1 MSYTQSLLDT
11 NYTVVSRRKV
21 VEDARI
27 SLRRLLQD
35 SSIKS
40 TFDSERSLLNN
51 SLNVVD
57 EYLLKIENT
66 LENES
71 ININDLPSGSLTD
84 DDIEDFLEEEN
95 STARF
100 INNLTSGL
108 FGIST
113 ILTDVISS
121 TGILPSDYKN
131 FTRNSILVSSLIL
144 FVIPGT
150 KGLAATI
157 TIVGIAKVI
166 IEALLE
172 ESLGDTVVNA
182 WKNSISPFITG
193 VKNSIVETT
202 SRIYNSYIVPVVDT
216 VVDYFQTGQAIDDYN
231 SFLEII
237 NDKSKSILI
246 NGLPATIFNIVTQEG
261 AELGLGLFNIA
272 GNIVS
277 GVYNGIKN
285 LGISNETGVT
295 NFLNNAED
303 SVRKAGSSVIEWISG
318 FINSAEVKN
327 TLAAI
332 GDFIGALLPNYKNG
346 VTETRYGRLMEQS
359 WTIFTASIQ
368 NDPNFNV
375 NFLTTTPLDPSENT
389 NFTIYGNM
397 MLGAPLMYT
406 RQTDP
411 NNRTMINTFVK
422 DSIFLSLTPGM
433 PKYNGGA
440 FQQELV
446 SGFQSSYLTQTQTG
460 EEMRDYLLKNGIDQ
474 SFANKDKRYYTFDAN
489 YEEYYA
495 YLETMLNTMWIKMG
509 LSATEDEKFNIFSFF
524 TGTQTTSLQPKYKS
538 SIGFYVNPVGDIS
551 EAISNTTFSSG
562 LEGDANARSSEFQ
575 QLNFITG
582 MGTAGPARNINRQI
596 GIAGMQ
602 ISTFKDIMR
611 SNLSTGL
618 DGAGNANSIIS
629 WAGAYN
635 LVKSVVNFANT
646 KDISSIVQQFDV
658 TNGMKVQY
666 PQLWESSN
674 YSKNMNFTFNFV
686 SPYGDPLSIFQY
698 VYVPFFSLLAM
709 AMPRQAAENGLVSP
723 FFVRADIP
731 GWITSDLALIT
742 DVTWQKGGSDGTL
755 WTKDKLPRAISGSFT
770 VTDLYPYLS
779 SVKRLSF
786 LSANPSFTVFL
797 DNMAGLRALYNETQ
811 DDPFL
816 EYWDNL
822 INRVNGQRN
831 TNDELWNRFSQDRKT
846 VNDIYARTVK
856 DSQTRSINKKAMPWL
871 SRI

>member
-11 NYTVVSRRKV
+11 SYTVVSRREL
-21 VEDARI
+21 VENARN
-27 SLRRLLQD
+27 SLKRILQD
-35 SSIKS
+35 SSIRP

-51 SLNVVD
+51 SLTSV
-57 EYLLKIENT
+57 EKYLNT
-66 LENES
+66 VQSDLEELS
-71 ININDLPSGSLTD
+71 INS
-84 DDIEDFLEEEN
+84 EDFANLNLNDDEAVEN
-95 STARF
+95 FLNPNNINITNSAKF
-100 INNLTSGL
+100 INSLTSGM
-108 FGIST
+108 FGISIVVT
-113 ILTDVISS
+113 DILST
-121 TGILPSDYKN
+121 TGILPNEYKN
-131 FTRNSILVSSLIL
+131 VTIAAINVATLVGLFLPGVRGFILTA
-144 FVIPGT
+144 GT
-150 KGLAATI
+150 IGFAKMIIEFFLEDTLGE
-157 TIVGIAKVI
+157 TIVN
-166 IEALLE
+166 L
-172 ESLGDTVVNA
+172 
-182 WKNSISPFITG
+182 WKNSVVPFFVGI
-193 VKNSIVETT
+193 KDSIVETA

-216 VVDYFQTGQAIDDYN
+216 VVEYFQKGQALEDYN
-231 SFLEII
+231 YVLGVI
-237 NDKSKSILI
+237 NEASDSILF
-246 NGLPATIFNIVTQEG
+246 NGLPAT
-261 AELGLGLFNIA
+261 LFNVARQFLNDGLDLAVSA
-272 GNIVS
+272 GNII
-277 GVYNGIKN
+277 GGAYKDFKN
-285 LGISNETGVT
+285 LGIVNSSGLTG
-295 NFLNNAED
+295 FLNSAED
-303 SVRKAGSSVIEWISG
+303 AAKKVGSAIEWITG
-318 FINSAEVKN
+318 FIRSEEVKN
-327 TLAAI
+327 GFRAI
-332 GDFIGALLPNYKNG
+332 SDLIGALAPNYKNG
-346 VTETRYGRLMEQS
+346 VTETRYGRLMERS
-359 WTIFTASIQ
+359 WGTFTSSIQ
-368 NDPNFNV
+368 NDRNFNV
-375 NFLTTTPLDPSENT
+375 NFLTTTPLDPSENE

-422 DSIFLSLTPGM
+422 DSTFLSLTPGM

-446 SGFQSSYLTQTQTG
+446 SSFQSSYLTQTQTA

-474 SFANKDKRYYTFDAN
+474 NFANKDKRYYTFSAN

-495 YLETMLNTMWIKMG
+495 YLETMLNTLWIKMG

-524 TGTQTTSLQPKYKS
+524 SGSQTDSLQQKYKS
-538 SIGFYVNPVGDIS
+538 SIGFYVNPVGDVSESIS
-551 EAISNTTFSSG
+551 SNTFSSG
-562 LEGDANARSSEFQ
+562 FEDEANTASTDFQ
-575 QLNFITG
+575 KLNFLTG

-596 GIAGMQ
+596 AVAG
-602 ISTFKDIMR
+602 FKID
-611 SNLSTGL
+611 T
-618 DGAGNANSIIS
+618 
-629 WAGAYN
+629 
-635 LVKSVVNFANT
+635 VKSVLSNFNTGGQSLFSAGGLFNLAKSISKFANT
-646 KDISSIVQQFDV
+646 QDISALVQQFDV

-742 DVTWQKGGSDGTL
+742 DITWQKGGSDGTL

-846 VNDIYARTVK
+846 VNNIFAKTVK
-856 DSQTRSINKKAMPWL
+856 ESQTRSINKKAMPWL

>member
-1 MSYTQSLLDT
+1 MSYTKSLLDT
-11 NYTVVSRRKV
+11 NYKIVGRRQEI
-21 VEDARI
+21 VETARLALKNI
-27 SLRRLLQD
+27 LQD
-35 SSIKS
+35 GSVKL
-40 TFDSERSLLNN
+40 TFDSERSLLNDGLN
-51 SLNVVD
+51 SLEKYLNEISLALESLEDISDLPNNISKDSDDSVIENFLNENEKDSAKFINILYSGINQVSAILTNVV
-57 EYLLKIENT
+57 
-66 LENES
+66 
-71 ININDLPSGSLTD
+71 
-84 DDIEDFLEEEN
+84 
-95 STARF
+95 ST
-100 INNLTSGL
+100 
-108 FGIST
+108 
-113 ILTDVISS
+113 
-121 TGILPSDYKN
+121 TGVLPSDYKN
-131 FTRNSILVSSLIL
+131 FTNNSLVIGSIFTKIFLPKVFGFT
-144 FVIPGT
+144 FVVLT
-150 KGLAATI
+150 AATF
-157 TIVGIAKVI
+157 GRLM
-166 IEALLE
+166 IELISDDSFNTKNIWD
-172 ESLGDTVVNA
+172 ESV
-182 WKNSISPFITG
+182 SPFYVNIKDSITE
-193 VKNSIVETT
+193 KASIV
-202 SRIYNSYIVPVVDT
+202 YNSYIVPIATT
-216 VVDYFQTGQAIDDYN
+216 VVEYFSQGKALEDYEDNILGF
-231 SFLEII
+231 I
-237 NDKSKSILI
+237 NEASLSILY
-246 NGLPATIFNIVTQEG
+246 NGLPST
-261 AELGLGLFNIA
+261 LFNVA
-272 GNIVS
+272 
-277 GVYNGIKN
+277 
-285 LGISNETGVT
+285 SN
-295 NFLNNAED
+295 
-303 SVRKAGSSVIEWISG
+303 
-318 FINSAEVKN
+318 FINSAGNLIGGVYNDIKKIEIFENSGVTKFLNNVEDAIGKGSNIVLDWISNFVNSSEVKN
-327 TLAAI
+327 TISAI
-332 GDFIGALLPNYKNG
+332 NNLLGALIPDYKNG

-359 WTIFTASIQ
+359 WGIFTSTIQ

-375 NFLTTTPLDPSENT
+375 NFLTTTPLDPSENA

-440 FQQELV
+440 FQQELI
-446 SGFQSSYLTQTQTG
+446 SGFQSSYLTQTQTA
-460 EEMRDYLLKNGIDQ
+460 EEMRNYLLKNGIDQ

-524 TGTQTTSLQPKYKS
+524 TGNQTTSLQPKYKS

-562 LEGDANARSSEFQ
+562 LEDDANTASSKFQ
-575 QLNFITG
+575 NLNFITG
-582 MGTAGPARNINRQI
+582 MGSAVGTAGKIKNLNRQY

-602 ISTFKDIMR
+602 L
-611 SNLSTGL
+611 SNLGNVISSNINTGL
-618 DGAGNANSIIS
+618 NRAGRENSLFSIGGAIGIANSIS
-629 WAGAYN
+629 
-635 LVKSVVNFANT
+635 KFFNT
-646 KDISSIVQQFDV
+646 QDISAVVQQFSV

-666 PQLWESSN
+666 PQLWESSD

-742 DVTWQKGGSDGTL
+742 DITWQKGGSDQSL

-822 INRVNGQRN
+822 INRVNGQRD
-831 TNDELWNRFSQDRKT
+831 TNELWNRFSQDRKT
-846 VNDIYARTVK
+846 VNNIFAKTVK
-856 DSQTRSINKKAMPWL
+856 ESQTRSINKKAMPWL

>member
-11 NYTVVSRRKV
+11 SYKVVSRREV

-40 TFDSERSLLNN
+40 TFDSERSLLND

-57 EYLLKIENT
+57 KYLTEIET
-66 LENES
+66 VLTENLTEGS
-71 ININDLPSGSLTD
+71 IDEEDLPETITDETVKNFLT
-84 DDIEDFLEEEN
+84 EDN
-95 STARF
+95 KTARF
-100 INNLTSGL
+100 INNLSSGIL
-108 FGIST
+108 GIST
-113 ILTDVISS
+113 ILTDLISS
-121 TGILPSDYKN
+121 TGILPDDYKN
-131 FTRNSILVSSLIL
+131 LTKSSITVASLLL
-144 FVIPGT
+144 FVIPGARVIGT
-150 KGLAATI
+150 TI
-157 TIVGIAKVI
+157 TIIGIAKLI
-166 IEALLE
+166 IEAILE

-182 WKNSISPFITG
+182 WESSVAPFITS

-202 SRIYNSYIVPVVDT
+202 SRIYNSYVVPVVTT
-216 VVDYFQTGQAIDDYN
+216 VVDYFQTGQSLDDYN
-231 SFLEII
+231 SVLGYIDGVSE
-237 NDKSKSILI
+237 SILY
-246 NGLPATIFNIVTQEG
+246 NGLPSTLFRIVTQDIG
-261 AELGLGLFNIA
+261 SLVLGA
-272 GNIVS
+272 GNIV
-277 GVYNGIKN
+277 GGIYDDIKN
-285 LGISNETGVT
+285 LGFSNETGLT
-295 NFLNNAED
+295 GFLTNAED
-303 SVRKAGSSVIEWISG
+303 SIRKAGSDVIQWISG
-318 FINSAEVKN
+318 FVSSDVVKN
-327 TLAAI
+327 TLTTI
-332 GDFIGALLPNYKNG
+332 SDLMGALLPNYKNG
-346 VTETRYGRLMEQS
+346 VTETRYGRLMERS
-359 WTIFTASIQ
+359 WLTFTESIR
-368 NDPNFNV
+368 NDPDFNV
-375 NFLTTTPLDPSENT
+375 NFLTTTPLDPSENA

-422 DSIFLSLTPGM
+422 DSVFLSLTPGM

-440 FQQELV
+440 FQQEV
-446 SGFQSSYLTQTQTG
+446 SGQSSYLTQTQTS

-474 SFANKDKRYYTFDAN
+474 NFANKDKRYYTFNAN

-524 TGTQTTSLQPKYKS
+524 TGNQTETLQKPKYNS
-538 SIGFYVNPVGDIS
+538 SIGFYVNPVGDVS
-551 EAISNTTFSSG
+551 EAISNSTFSSG
-562 LEGDANARSSEFQ
+562 LENDANARSSEFQ

-582 MGTAGPARNINRQI
+582 MGTAGAARNINRQI

-602 ISTFKDIMR
+602 VSTLKDIVKT
-611 SNLSTGL
+611 NFNTGL
-618 DGAGNANSIIS
+618 NAAGDANNLFSL
-629 WAGAYN
+629 AGAYG
-635 LVKSVVNFANT
+635 LAKSVVKFANT
-646 KDISSIVQQFDV
+646 QDMSALVQQFTV

-731 GWITSDLALIT
+731 GWITSDLGLIT
-742 DVTWQKGGSDGTL
+742 DVTWQKGGPDGTL

-811 DDPFL
+811 DDPFR

-822 INRVNGQRN
+822 INRVNGQRD
-831 TNDELWNRFSQDRKT
+831 TNELWNRFSQDRKALNN
-846 VNDIYARTVK
+846 VYARTVK
-856 DSQTRSINKKAMPWL
+856 ESQTRSINKKAMPWL
-871 SRI
+871 SKI